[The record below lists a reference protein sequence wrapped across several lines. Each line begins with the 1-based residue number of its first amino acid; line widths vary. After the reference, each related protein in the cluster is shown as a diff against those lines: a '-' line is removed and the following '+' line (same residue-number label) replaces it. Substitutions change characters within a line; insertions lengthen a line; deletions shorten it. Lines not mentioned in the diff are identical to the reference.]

1 MTTDRD
7 RFIADLHEAADFL
20 ASHPAVPLP
29 YLEMLNAFC
38 ETREE
43 LATVARC
50 ATWTKDAK
58 GGLFLFVAP
67 LRLFSVRRE
76 YRAREGLSPHRHR
89 PGRGAGEACRGGAD
103 GECLHVGMRRVAA
116 REQPLTQIYVS

>member
-7 RFIADLHEAADFL
+7 RFIADLHEVADFL

-29 YLEMLNAFC
+29 YLKMLNAFC

-58 GGLFLFVAP
+58 GGYFYLSRPFGSFRFDVNI
-67 LRLFSVRRE
+67 
-76 YRAREGLSPHRHR
+76 AREKV
-89 PGRGAGEACRGGAD
+89 CRRIVTGQVAVPAKPA
-103 GECLHVGMRRVAA
+103 EAA
-116 REQPLTQIYVS
+116 RMENVYTWECDESLLASSP